1 MKNAETCMIF
11 DHITPENLKEMMH
24 CFRAVQKHFSSG
36 ERILRYTDHSESIGV
51 MLSGD
56 AHLVKYDDDGY
67 KNIIEHLKE
76 NSVFGSLLIRPFAEE
91 AFEVVAISNCMVLF
105 FDYAHLIKRCEK
117 ACPHHSI
124 LTNNMLQIL
133 SCQSQYLHMRIDV
146 LSQRTTRGK
155 LLSYFHILSRQ
166 QQASRITL
174 PFPLYSLADYLFVD
188 RSAMFRELKKLK
200 EEGMIASKGKIITL
214 MKFNWCSDNRK
225 N

>member
-1 MKNAETCMIF
+1 MNHTKKCLIF
-11 DHITPENLKEMMH
+11 DHISPESLAEMMH
-24 CFRAVQKHFSSG
+24 CFHAAEKRFSPG
-36 ERILRYTDHSESIGV
+36 ESILRYRESNETIGV
-51 MLSGD
+51 VLSGE
-56 AHLVKYDDDGY
+56 AHLVKYDYDGY

-91 AFEVVAISNCMVLF
+91 AFEVTALSDCSVLF
-105 FDYAHLIKRCEK
+105 FDYAHLVKRCEK

-124 LTNNMLQIL
+124 LTSNMLQIL

-155 LLSYFHILSRQ
+155 LLSYFQILSCQ
-166 QQASRITL
+166 QQSPCITL

-200 EEGMIASKGKIITL
+200 EEGMIASKGTAITL
-214 MKFNWCSDNRK
+214 IKFNWPFDSTK